1 MKQKNSFEMKGYELG
16 DHAINGNMESLELF
30 KKGHKYGAGYIRF
43 LQELSC

>member
-30 KKGHKYGAGYIRF
+30 KKR
-43 LQELSC
+43 S